1 MRARPEPTLGAD
13 PEELERIAIKRLPEL
28 QTASGLFRGGEPE
41 RETTGGDPS
50 SIRASSVVLIGLSR
64 AEEFSVEHGFS
75 LGSLRTGL
83 LNSIG
88 LAGISIGELGLV
100 LWAEAVSDGSATAEI
115 YSEIQRRLPLDPDRL
130 PLEDLAWLVSG
141 LAEAGPDPELLLE
154 MKSALEARAERSG
167 LFTDAHRRIGGGLG
181 TIGAQFHAIV
191 ALWKAS
197 SSDSGDPAS
206 EIMARSA
213 DRLVSLQRSDGAWPG
228 VVDPRRGEAA
238 EVYPVFAVNQLAL
251 APMALRHIVDPDSS
265 SVDLGIAW
273 ARGGN
278 ALGFDLVHPKEARI
292 DHGIVPRRHVG
303 SLLRGVG
310 KATRLIRGEP
320 RDLDPED
327 LILDPHVSAED
338 LGWLLEA
345 WVGRPSG

>member
-1 MRARPEPTLGAD
+1 MGEPTG
-13 PEELERIAIKRLPEL
+13 
-28 QTASGLFRGGEPE
+28 S
-41 RETTGGDPS
+41 DPS
-50 SIRASSVVLIGLSR
+50 SIRASAVVLIGLSR

-88 LAGISIGELGLV
+88 LAGVSIGELGLT

-115 YSEIQRRLPLDPDRL
+115 HAEIQRRLPLDPVRL

-141 LAEAGPDPELLLE
+141 LAEAGPDPQLLLE
-154 MKSALEARAERSG
+154 MRLGLEARAERSG

-181 TIGAQFHAIV
+181 TIGSQFHALV
-191 ALWKAS
+191 ALRKAS
-197 SSDSGDPAS
+197 ASDGSSATGEISSRAS
-206 EIMARSA
+206 Q
-213 DRLVSLQRSDGAWPG
+213 RLIALQRADGGWPG
-228 VVDPRRGEAA
+228 VVDPKKGEAA
-238 EVYPVFAVNQLAL
+238 EVYPIFAVNQLAL
-251 APMALRHIVDPDSS
+251 APLAFRHLPDADRGPVDI
-265 SVDLGIAW
+265 GISW

-278 ALGFDLVHPKEARI
+278 VLGFDLVHPREARI

-345 WVGRPSG
+345 WVGRRSG